1 MIYMQV
7 MKRRLLCF
15 QQAGRLS
22 WSSCR
27 LPGLSPERS
36 EYVMSRRE
44 NDERKAAALSYKQGY
59 YAPVVVASGK
69 GVVAEAIIACAHE
82 AGVYVHESP
91 ELVKL
96 LMQVDTD
103 QYIPPELY
111 RAVAEVLVWLYRMEN
126 EQV

>member
-1 MIYMQV
+1 MT
-7 MKRRLLCF
+7 RH
-15 QQAGRLS
+15 
-22 WSSCR
+22 
-27 LPGLSPERS
+27 
-36 EYVMSRRE
+36 E

-69 GVVAEAIIACAHE
+69 GVMAEAIIACAHE

-103 QYIPPELY
+103 QFIPLELY

-126 EQV
+126 KKQM